1 MRSLFRWLVI
11 FCLAAVAAPHV
22 VCAQY
27 GGALH
32 SGGWANGMGVPLPPR
47 SVAIASPPVTLAMSP
62 PASFLA
68 GGTNAYASVYLNA
81 PLSEARARARIIR
94 ISDSVVVSTSGWTI
108 PSNNRVTMSGLTVG
122 ITYRAE
128 VELEALTPAWVS
140 VPWATLIASYVQ
152 PGKNDPPIDWEFESP

>member
-1 MRSLFRWLVI
+1 MRPQFRWLVI
-11 FCLAAVAAPHV
+11 FCLAAIAAPQV

-68 GGTNAYASVYLNA
+68 GGTNAYAYVYLNA

-94 ISDSVVVSTSGWTI
+94 ISDSVVVATSGWTI
-108 PSNNRVTMSGLTVG
+108 PSNNRVTMPGLTVG
-122 ITYRAE
+122 TTYRAE
-128 VELEALTPAWVS
+128 VELEALTPAWLS

-152 PGKNDPPIDWEFESP
+152 PDKYSPPFDWVLES

>member
-1 MRSLFRWLVI
+1 MRPQVYWLVV
-11 FCLAAVAAPHV
+11 FCLATVAVPPVA
-22 VCAQY
+22 CAQY

-47 SVAIASPPVTLAMSP
+47 SVATASPPVTLVMSP
-62 PASFLA
+62 PASYQA
-68 GGTNAYASVYLNA
+68 GGINAYAYVYLNA

-108 PSNNRVTMSGLTVG
+108 PSNNRVTMTGLTVG
-122 ITYRAE
+122 TTYRVE
-128 VELEALTPAWVS
+128 IELEALTPAWLS

-152 PGKNDPPIDWEFESP
+152 PDKYSPPFDWELQS